1 MKGVSA
7 KIIVNFK
14 FDKNNDA
21 RRKGYVTIKENRLFL
36 TKFCDTLWLFEV
48 GKVSH

>member
-14 FDKNNDA
+14 FDKNTDA
-21 RRKGYVTIKENRLFL
+21 ERRKGYVTIKENRLF
-36 TKFCDTLWLFEV
+36 
-48 GKVSH
+48 